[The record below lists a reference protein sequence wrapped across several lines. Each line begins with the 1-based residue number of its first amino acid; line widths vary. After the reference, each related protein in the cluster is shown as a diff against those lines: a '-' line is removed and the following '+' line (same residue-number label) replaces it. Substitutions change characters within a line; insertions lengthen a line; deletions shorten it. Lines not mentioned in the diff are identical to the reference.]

1 MEKQTVSI
9 KRSVA
14 TVTLAAA
21 LLVGGAFTW
30 AFTTSNRPVLG
41 ATRPVE
47 LRMAPASPAV
57 GPVSLSEGF
66 ATIVEPLLPE
76 VVNVSTSKMVKAQR
90 GGNPFEDDPTFR
102 QFFGNP
108 FGGGGQGG
116 GGDEGQGQGQ
126 TPRSQ
131 KEHSLGSGV
140 IVSPDGYILT
150 NNHVVDGATD
160 ITVSLKDKRE
170 LKAKVV
176 GADPR
181 TDIAVLK
188 IPATGLPAVTLGDST
203 KMRVGDIVLAVGD
216 PFGIGE
222 TVTMG
227 IVSATS
233 RRALDIEGADS
244 YEDFIQTDAAIN
256 PGNSGGALVNTRGE
270 LIGINTAI
278 ISNGGGGGNQG
289 IGFAVPVNMA
299 RHVMEQILKTGKVT
313 RGYLG
318 VVIQAVTPDLANAF
332 GLPSA
337 EGALVG
343 DVTPGSPGAKAG
355 LEKGDV
361 IVSLNGQPVSE
372 FQDLRLRI
380 SQSAPGDNV
389 KLQIYRN
396 GQKRDI
402 TATLQE
408 FPEKAEKAEAPAT
421 EQNAAEGL
429 QVENLTPDVAEQLG
443 LPNGTRGVVVS
454 RIDPDSNAA
463 ESLQRGDVI
472 QEVNHKPV
480 NNVDP
485 FRAAMNAVGQKQ
497 PVLLLV
503 NRHGI
508 TNFAVL
514 PPKE

>member
-1 MEKQTVSI
+1 MEKQTISI
-9 KRSVA
+9 KRSIA
-14 TVTLAAA
+14 TAVLGVA
-21 LLVGGAFTW
+21 LLAGSALTWTFTSSGK
-30 AFTTSNRPVLG
+30 TVLG

-47 LRMAPASPAV
+47 LRMAPASSSPAV

-66 ATIVEPLLPE
+66 ANVVEPLLPA
-76 VVNVSTSKMVKAQR
+76 VVNISTSKMVKSQR
-90 GGNPFEDDPTFR
+90 GTNPFQDDPMFR

-108 FGGGGQGG
+108 FGGGQG
-116 GGDEGQGQGQ
+116 DGQGQGQ
-126 TPRSQ
+126 EPRQQ

-176 GADPR
+176 GADPH

-188 IPATGLPAVTLGDST
+188 IPASGLSSVTLGDSA
-203 KMRVGDIVLAVGD
+203 KLRVGDIVLAVGD

-233 RRALDIEGADS
+233 RRALDIEGADN

-289 IGFAVPVNMA
+289 IGFAVPVSMA

-318 VVIQAVTPDLANAF
+318 VSIQAVTPDLAKAF

-343 DVTPGSPGAKAG
+343 DVTPDSPGAKAG
-355 LEKGDV
+355 LQKGDV
-361 IVSLNGQPVSE
+361 IVSLNGQAISDY
-372 FQDLRLRI
+372 QDLRLRI
-380 SQSAPGDNV
+380 SQSAPGENA
-389 KLQIYRN
+389 KLEVYRN
-396 GQKRDI
+396 GQKREV
-402 TATLQE
+402 TATLRE
-408 FPEKAEKAEAPAT
+408 FPEKTETAAAPT
-421 EQNAAEGL
+421 QGQNAAEGI
-429 QVENLTPDVAEQLG
+429 QVENLTADMAEQLN
-443 LPNGTRGVVVS
+443 LPAGTRGVIVS
-454 RIDPDSNAA
+454 RIDPDGNAA
-463 ESLQRGDVI
+463 ESGLQRGDVI

-480 NNVDP
+480 NSVDQ
-485 FRAAMNAVGQKQ
+485 FRAAMSAAGQNQ

-503 NRHGI
+503 NRGG
-508 TNFAVL
+508 TTAFAVI
-514 PPKE
+514 PPHQ

>member
-1 MEKQTVSI
+1 MEKQTVHI
-9 KRSVA
+9 KRSIA
-14 TVTLAAA
+14 TVTLGVA
-21 LLVGGAFTW
+21 LLVGGALTW
-30 AFTTSNRPVLG
+30 AFTSSNRPVLG
-41 ATRPVE
+41 ASRPVE
-47 LRMAPASPAV
+47 LRVAPASSPAV
-57 GPVSLSEGF
+57 GQGSLTEGF
-66 ATIVEPLLPE
+66 ASVVEPLLPE
-76 VVNVSTSKMVKAQR
+76 VVNISTSKTVKAQR
-90 GGNPFEDDPTFR
+90 GENPFEDDPTFR

-108 FGGGGQGG
+108 FGGGG
-116 GGDEGQGQGQ
+116 GDQGQQ
-126 TPRSQ
+126 PRSQ

-150 NNHVVDGATD
+150 NNHVVDGASD

-170 LKAKVV
+170 LKAKLV

-181 TDIAVLK
+181 TDVAVLK
-188 IPATGLPAVTLGDST
+188 IPATGLPAITLGDSA
-203 KMRVGDIVLAVGD
+203 KLRVGDIVLAVGD

-233 RRALDIEGADS
+233 RRALDIEGSDS

-289 IGFAVPVNMA
+289 IGFAVPVDMA

-318 VVIQAVTPDLANAF
+318 VIIQAVTPDLAKAF
-332 GLPSA
+332 SLPST

-343 DVTPGSPGAKAG
+343 DVSAGGPGEKAG
-355 LEKGDV
+355 LQKGDV
-361 IVSLNGQPVSE
+361 IVSLNGQPVSDS
-372 FQDLRLRI
+372 QDLRLRI
-380 SQSAPGDNV
+380 SQLAPGQTV
-389 KLQIYRN
+389 KLEVYRN

-402 TATLQE
+402 SATLQE

-429 QVENLTPDVAEQLG
+429 QVENLTPDVAEQLS

-454 RIDPDSNAA
+454 RVDPDSNAA
-463 ESLQRGDVI
+463 EGGLQRGDVI

-480 NNVDP
+480 NNVDQ
-485 FRAAMNAVGQKQ
+485 FRAAINAVAPKQ

-503 NRHGI
+503 NRHG
-508 TNFAVL
+508 TTAFAVI